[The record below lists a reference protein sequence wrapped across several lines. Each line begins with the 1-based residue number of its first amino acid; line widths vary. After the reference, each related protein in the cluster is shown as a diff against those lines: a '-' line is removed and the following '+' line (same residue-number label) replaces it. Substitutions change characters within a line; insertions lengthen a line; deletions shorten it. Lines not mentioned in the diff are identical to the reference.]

1 MLCARQLCLWA
12 KGLQV
17 ETNHTSQ
24 YAFETY
30 FTLSVKNVMLISD
43 VKYCPLLEPK
53 DDKMA
58 WRCKGGVNPYF
69 EMTPEGT
76 YCYTQ

>member
-1 MLCARQLCLWA
+1 
-12 KGLQV
+12 
-17 ETNHTSQ
+17 
-24 YAFETY
+24 
-30 FTLSVKNVMLISD
+30 MLISD
-43 VKYCPLLEPK
+43 VKYCPLLEPNK
-53 DDKMA
+53 EKMA

>member
-1 MLCARQLCLWA
+1 
-12 KGLQV
+12 
-17 ETNHTSQ
+17 
-24 YAFETY
+24 
-30 FTLSVKNVMLISD
+30 MLISD
-43 VKYCPLLEPK
+43 VKYCSMLKPNPNPNNK
-53 DDKMA
+53 TMA